1 MEEFSNIYI
10 LVMMLSVVVAILSL
24 RYTLLLRNYLREFT
38 IVSKKVSNQE
48 FNARLNISAKGELG
62 ELTRNFN
69 YMIKNMDNAFEE
81 VKSKHLQLIS
91 ILQSISHGILAI
103 DINGNIMLINDEAK
117 RMIKSNIDSP
127 VEDYNINIV
136 IREKQILKSILS
148 FMGSNKSEKV
158 QTTTKQGIVYKIKQD
173 PIYLQNSSNVMIG
186 SIVNIEDITERV
198 RLENMRTDFAANV
211 SHELKTPL
219 TSISG
224 FVETLKSNENIDKD
238 TRNRFLTII
247 EGESDRLTRLIDDIL
262 FISFLEGKDGVP
274 VEEVVLYDVYSEIEQ
289 ITSHTAENKNIEV
302 KCECDDKRLT
312 ITTNKDYLKQV
323 FLNLIDNAIKYTQ
336 NNGYVRVKIIDEID
350 SISIKVKDNGVGIPE
365 DEVDRIFERFY
376 RVDKARSRDVGGTGL
391 GLAIT
396 KHIAKSLQGS
406 VLVNSKLGEGSE
418 FVFNIPKKMK
428 NKLNHLDR

>member
-158 QTTTKQGIVYKIKQD
+158 QTTTKQGIVYKIKRHD
-173 PIYLQNSSNVMIG
+173 
-186 SIVNIEDITERV
+186 
-198 RLENMRTDFAANV
+198 
-211 SHELKTPL
+211 
-219 TSISG
+219 
-224 FVETLKSNENIDKD
+224 
-238 TRNRFLTII
+238 
-247 EGESDRLTRLIDDIL
+247 
-262 FISFLEGKDGVP
+262 
-274 VEEVVLYDVYSEIEQ
+274 
-289 ITSHTAENKNIEV
+289 
-302 KCECDDKRLT
+302 
-312 ITTNKDYLKQV
+312 
-323 FLNLIDNAIKYTQ
+323 
-336 NNGYVRVKIIDEID
+336 
-350 SISIKVKDNGVGIPE
+350 
-365 DEVDRIFERFY
+365 RFY
-376 RVDKARSRDVGGTGL
+376 CKY
-391 GLAIT
+391 
-396 KHIAKSLQGS
+396 
-406 VLVNSKLGEGSE
+406 
-418 FVFNIPKKMK
+418 
-428 NKLNHLDR
+428 

>member
-127 VEDYNINIV
+127 VEDYNINLV

-274 VEEVVLYDVYSEIEQ
+274 VEVVVLYDVYSEIEQ

-302 KCECDDKRLT
+302 KCECDDKKL
-312 ITTNKDYLKQV
+312 ILKTMDM
-323 FLNLIDNAIKYTQ
+323 LEL
-336 NNGYVRVKIIDEID
+336 
-350 SISIKVKDNGVGIPE
+350 
-365 DEVDRIFERFY
+365 
-376 RVDKARSRDVGGTGL
+376 
-391 GLAIT
+391 
-396 KHIAKSLQGS
+396 KS
-406 VLVNSKLGEGSE
+406 
-418 FVFNIPKKMK
+418 
-428 NKLNHLDR
+428 